1 MPHSEETT
9 RGRPAEEAMERQ
21 FVAMREALRTVDR
34 LLSGSDDAVAKAIFA
49 ELARCRSIEVVIEVL
64 ERLQD
69 RIEATGAQAVG
80 RRRQARARTLVR
92 L

>member
-1 MPHSEETT
+1 
-9 RGRPAEEAMERQ
+9 MERQ
-21 FVAMREALRTVDR
+21 LVAMREALQTMDR

-49 ELARCRSIEVVIEVL
+49 ELAWCPSIEEVIEVL

-69 RIEATGAQAVG
+69 RIEAAGAQAAG
-80 RRRQARARTLVR
+80 PRRQTRARTLVR